1 MLVSGRMNC
10 AVQFCTALRCQAVP
24 IWPDQYANFCMQLPY
39 GPAHTYLLEFAH
51 LSLRSLNQPPAPP
64 ACRNWAFARLQ
75 TRLTTTGVRFQ
86 FCKFA
91 LRRRAGA
98 PGIYPLHSC
107 ANLLQFLSGLAKSA
121 FLLRKP
127 PFCYND
133 KKKFD
138 ADISFSTISNVFDRK
153 ILLAVSDI
161 GDVLVI
167 SRHQMCTFSLWIVSE
182 NKFEA
187 EIFSKLSNFRERTRF
202 YKLLFFHHF
211 GGI

>member
-1 MLVSGRMNC
+1 MLVSGRLNC
-10 AVQFCTALRCQAVP
+10 AVQFCTALPCQAVP
-24 IWPDQYANFCMQLPY
+24 IWPGRYANFRMQLPY
-39 GPAHTYLLEFAH
+39 GPARTDLLEFAH
-51 LSLRSLNQPPAPP
+51 LGVRSLNQPAP

-75 TRLTTTGVRFQ
+75 TRLTTTGVCFQ

-127 PFCYND
+127 PICYND

-138 ADISFSTISNVFDRK
+138 ADISFLTISNVFDRK
-153 ILLAVSDI
+153 ILLAVSDMYWYY
-161 GDVLVI
+161 VWLV
-167 SRHQMCTFSLWIVSE
+167 FV
-182 NKFEA
+182 NKCA
-187 EIFSKLSNFRERTRF
+187 
-202 YKLLFFHHF
+202 FFL
-211 GGI
+211 